1 MSGRAK
7 AGRGRGKGFG
17 NLEALGLKPG
27 DGLPPPILQ
36 PPPLYPPTQRKP
48 LELSSTETDRYLLC
62 VKQELRQLACQS
74 PFFLKPENIKKNFIE
89 RYRDKYSDAEG
100 TSMDR
105 FLQCIPSW
113 NVLPK
118 ELHLQRTKRK
128 PMKRHLKSHPS
139 ALPRKKAKT
148 SAADLSDSLEGGEEE
163 EKRQKGGSADTER
176 LLETKQQK
184 GRSVDL
190 ERRLDQLEK
199 EEQTGSEGEVTGGE
213 TEEEYDEEVEEEE
226 GDYQQTYFD
235 PGDEYAV
242 DEDDALDD
250 GPSY

>member
-7 AGRGRGKGFG
+7 AGRGRGKGLG
-17 NLEALGLKPG
+17 NLEAFGLKPG

-48 LELSSTETDRYLLC
+48 LELSSTEADLYLLC
-62 VKQELRQLACQS
+62 VKQELRHFMRQS
-74 PFFLKPENIKKNFIE
+74 PFFLKPENVKKDSIE

-100 TSMDR
+100 TDLDR
-105 FLQCIPSW
+105 FLQCIPNWS
-113 NVLPK
+113 VIPK
-118 ELHLQRTKRK
+118 ELHLHRAKKKTKRLQK
-128 PMKRHLKSHPS
+128 FQPKAVPRTMTNIS
-139 ALPRKKAKT
+139 ASEQSG
-148 SAADLSDSLEGGEEE
+148 SADGGEE
-163 EKRQKGGSADTER
+163 K
-176 LLETKQQK
+176 KQQER
-184 GRSVDL
+184 RSVDL
-190 ERRLDQLEK
+190 ERRLEQLEK

>member
-7 AGRGRGKGFG
+7 AGRGRGKGLG

-36 PPPLYPPTQRKP
+36 PPPLYPPTQRRP

-62 VKQELRQLACQS
+62 VKQELRQFARQS
-74 PFFLKPENIKKNFIE
+74 PFFLKPENVKKNFIE
-89 RYRDKYSDAEG
+89 RYRDKYTDAEG

-105 FLQCIPSW
+105 FLQCVPSW

-118 ELHLQRTKRK
+118 ELQLQRTKRK
-128 PMKRHLKSHPS
+128 PTKRLRESHPS
-139 ALPRKKAKT
+139 PVSRKRAKT
-148 SAADLSDSLEGGEEE
+148 SAADLSDSLEGGEVG
-163 EKRQKGGSADTER
+163 KNRQKGESAG
-176 LLETKQQK
+176 LKGQLETKKQK
-184 GRSVDL
+184 RGSVDL